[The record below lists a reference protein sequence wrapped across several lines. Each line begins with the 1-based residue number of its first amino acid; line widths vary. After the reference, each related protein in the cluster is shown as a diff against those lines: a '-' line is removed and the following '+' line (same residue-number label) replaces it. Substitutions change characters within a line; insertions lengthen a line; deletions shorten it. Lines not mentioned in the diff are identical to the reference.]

1 MEAVDVVTA
10 CAVLRIVQHV
20 TLVRIGLTE
29 RKKKRRRKTMMIR
42 VPNEIREAIK
52 TDKEREAIEAAF
64 GLKQSYYE
72 ARGYS
77 RAAATERAW
86 CSLIQD
92 LPNKFNWN

>member
-1 MEAVDVVTA
+1 MV
-10 CAVLRIVQHV
+10 
-20 TLVRIGLTE
+20 
-29 RKKKRRRKTMMIR
+29 IR
-42 VPNEIREAIK
+42 VPPEIKQAMK
-52 TDKEREAIEAAF
+52 TDEERAAIEAAF

-92 LPNKFNWN
+92 LPNRFNWN

>member
-1 MEAVDVVTA
+1 M
-10 CAVLRIVQHV
+10 I
-20 TLVRIGLTE
+20 
-29 RKKKRRRKTMMIR
+29 IR
-42 VPNEIREAIK
+42 VPDELRKTIK

-72 ARGYS
+72 ARGFS

-92 LPNKFNWN
+92 LPNRFNWS

>member
-1 MEAVDVVTA
+1 MT
-10 CAVLRIVQHV
+10 
-20 TLVRIGLTE
+20 TT
-29 RKKKRRRKTMMIR
+29 KKKNKESYSRIRKLTWGCRMIIQ
-42 VPNEIREAIK
+42 VPDELRKAIK

-92 LPNKFNWN
+92 LPNRFNWN

>member
-1 MEAVDVVTA
+1 VTN
-10 CAVLRIVQHV
+10 
-20 TLVRIGLTE
+20 
-29 RKKKRRRKTMMIR
+29 KRGMRMMIR
-42 VPNEIREAIK
+42 VPNEIREAMK

-86 CSLIQD
+86 CSLVQD
-92 LPNKFNWN
+92 LPNRFNWS